1 MSKKAAIF
9 GIPIFLIAI
18 VPLAISIFHDVSSV
32 KESSEFM
39 LGNKLN
45 IDVLNLINKEREIAK
60 VPTLGLEKR
69 LSLVAVKKLSDQKT
83 SSRDL
88 MSVVGYKY
96 KIAGDSIGF
105 LNEDTKPE
113 DVVMAFMQ
121 DAGSRKNI
129 LNAEYRDIGI
139 ASTKEMI
146 VIEFGAE
153 KQ

>member
-1 MSKKAAIF
+1 
-9 GIPIFLIAI
+9 
-18 VPLAISIFHDVSSV
+18 
-32 KESSEFM
+32 M